1 MRRYG
6 LKNSSSCR
14 LSETEM
20 SIVVLL
26 THPARANLDWA
37 VVIALSNAWGGTN
50 PKWLNPAVAAEFG
63 VDTVPLNHQDVWQE
77 MQAIGIDLL
86 IVSAKRRRKSVLLAD
101 MDSTMIGQECIDELA
116 AHAGIGAK
124 VADITART
132 MDGQL
137 DFETALNERVALL
150 KGLAQSV
157 IATVISERITLS
169 SGARQLVSTMR
180 HHGAYAALVSGG
192 FTDFTAHIAQ
202 ILGFDENRANVLLM
216 EDHLLAGRVAL
227 PILGKEAKVTALND
241 IIAAR
246 GLTAQDVIAVGDG
259 ANDLG
264 MLHIAGMGVAVHA
277 KPSVAAQCSL
287 RVNYGDLTSLLYI
300 QGYEIGQFHGL

>member
-1 MRRYG
+1 
-6 LKNSSSCR
+6 
-14 LSETEM
+14 M

-124 VADITART
+124 VADITARA

-216 EDHLLAGRVAL
+216 KDHLLTGRVAL

-300 QGYEIGQFHGL
+300 QGYEIGQFHDF

>member
-1 MRRYG
+1 
-6 LKNSSSCR
+6 
-14 LSETEM
+14 M

-63 VDTVPLNHQDVWQE
+63 VDTVPSNHEDVWQE

-124 VADITART
+124 VADITARA

-137 DFETALNERVALL
+137 DFETALN
-150 KGLAQSV
+150 
-157 IATVISERITLS
+157 
-169 SGARQLVSTMR
+169 
-180 HHGAYAALVSGG
+180 
-192 FTDFTAHIAQ
+192 
-202 ILGFDENRANVLLM
+202 
-216 EDHLLAGRVAL
+216 
-227 PILGKEAKVTALND
+227 
-241 IIAAR
+241 
-246 GLTAQDVIAVGDG
+246 
-259 ANDLG
+259 
-264 MLHIAGMGVAVHA
+264 
-277 KPSVAAQCSL
+277 
-287 RVNYGDLTSLLYI
+287 
-300 QGYEIGQFHGL
+300 